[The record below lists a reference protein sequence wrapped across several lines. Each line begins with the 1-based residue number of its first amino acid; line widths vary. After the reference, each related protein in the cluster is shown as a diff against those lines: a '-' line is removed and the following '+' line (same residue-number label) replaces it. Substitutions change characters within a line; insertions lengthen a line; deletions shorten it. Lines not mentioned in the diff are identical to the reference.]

1 MESQDASKGVFP
13 FVPQSGPVYF
23 PQGPIAVPVHYQHR
37 WKDPQQKV
45 LKGDPKALGTV
56 QIMIAFMNFS
66 LGMLFVLLPEDING
80 RRHFLVYTGYV
91 FWGTAFFIISGS
103 LSIAAEKRATTIMV
117 QSSLAMNVVSS
128 VMAGLGIVFLSINL
142 VTHLFLYYCR
152 EEGSHFSCFTLIFL
166 FLGINVILLIL
177 AVLEFLVSI
186 ITSSFGCKALCCG
199 QSEVTHIWDFYWLY
213 RSLSSCLPLP
223 TMCQRTLLLMQ
234 QLHYQKSILM
244 VPYRKLASLSLLR
257 CFFMNDQGNQP
268 FSP

>member
-199 QSEVTHIWDFYWLY
+199 QSEVTLFMPTSTYHVPENPATDATTA
-213 RSLSSCLPLP
+213 LPEIHPDGPL
-223 TMCQRTLLLMQ
+223 
-234 QLHYQKSILM
+234 
-244 VPYRKLASLSLLR
+244 
-257 CFFMNDQGNQP
+257 
-268 FSP
+268 

>member
-23 PQGPIAVPVHYQHR
+23 PQGPIAVPVHYQHL

-56 QIMIAFMNFS
+56 QIMVAIMNLS
-66 LGMLFVLLPEDING
+66 LGMLFGFIPQNAYG
-80 RRHFLVYTGYV
+80 SPYFLWYTGYV

-103 LSIAAEKRATTIMV
+103 LSIAAEKRTTDIMV

-142 VTHLFLYYCR
+142 VTYPYYCYD
-152 EEGSHFSCFTLIFL
+152 EVSFLSCSMLISIM
-166 FLGINVILLIL
+166 LGINVILLIL
-177 AVLEFLVSI
+177 AILEFLVSI

-199 QSEVTHIWDFYWLY
+199 QSEIAIFMPPYTYNVPENPAAEAFN
-213 RSLSSCLPLP
+213 RG
-223 TMCQRTLLLMQ
+223 TMPQNPVIDTATAFPGSHPNGPIQ
-234 QLHYQKSILM
+234 
-244 VPYRKLASLSLLR
+244 
-257 CFFMNDQGNQP
+257 
-268 FSP
+268 